1 MQKKFL
7 TTQNHLFD
15 EAENYPTEGKKI
27 FIETF
32 LKVFF
37 LFCSSAD
44 LNYLPVMDKNQSRKF
59 WRDLEYLLLT

>member
-27 FIETF
+27 FMETF

-37 LFCSSAD
+37 LFCSLAD
-44 LNYLPVMDKNQSRKF
+44 LNYLPVMDKNQ
-59 WRDLEYLLLT
+59 

>member
-1 MQKKFL
+1 MQRKFL

-15 EAENYPTEGKKI
+15 EAENYPTEGKKNI
-27 FIETF
+27 YWDF
-32 LKVFF
+32 LESFF

>member
-1 MQKKFL
+1 MQRKFL

-32 LKVFF
+32 LKDFF
-37 LFCSSAD
+37 LFCSSND
-44 LNYLPVMDKNQSRKF
+44 LNYLSVMDKNQLRKF
-59 WRDLEYLLLT
+59 